1 MNTSPKLPFVA
12 LVAAVFAVIAVSII
26 ARRPTVPARHQ
37 AATPFPVLATDE
49 RPRARQRSFEPDVW
63 LENYRSNQRKQ
74 EITEIVEKLLDER
87 LMTLQNEQAFNAAP
101 KEERIEELEDTVRLL
116 NDRVV
121 RSAYELQEI
130 KEALRKARERAIYR
144 LPE

>member
-1 MNTSPKLPFVA
+1 
-12 LVAAVFAVIAVSII
+12 VFAVIAVSII

-37 AATPFPVLATDE
+37 AATPLPVLATDE
-49 RPRARQRSFEPDVW
+49 TPTARRDFEPDVW

-74 EITEIVEKLLDER
+74 EVIEMVGKLLDER
-87 LMTLQNEQAFNAAP
+87 LMTLQHEQAFKAAANE
-101 KEERIEELEDTVRLL
+101 KRMEDLEEHIRIL

-121 RSAYELQEI
+121 RSAYELQEV
-130 KEALRKARERAIYR
+130 KEALQKARERAIYR

>member
-49 RPRARQRSFEPDVW
+49 TPTARRDFQPDIW
-63 LENYRSNQRKQ
+63 LENYRSDQRKQ

-101 KEERIEELEDTVRLL
+101 KEERIEDLEDTVRLL